1 MKNPRVSRKTF
12 GRSSQTPGREVSSR
26 CKDIGPPLESKNK
39 FGVRYISAEPSK
51 LDSRLSRLEIRGEIL
66 VQIGRLHEEKNPD
79 SHSIVRSR
87 NDSRLRGPPRPS
99 LRCSCTSGRFGAS
112 RRSGQ

>member
-26 CKDIGPPLESKNK
+26 CKDVGPPFESKSK
-39 FGVRYISAEPSK
+39 FGARYISAAPK

-66 VQIGRLHEEKNPD
+66 VQIGRWHEEKNPD
-79 SHSIVRSR
+79 SHNIVRNR

-112 RRSGQ
+112 R